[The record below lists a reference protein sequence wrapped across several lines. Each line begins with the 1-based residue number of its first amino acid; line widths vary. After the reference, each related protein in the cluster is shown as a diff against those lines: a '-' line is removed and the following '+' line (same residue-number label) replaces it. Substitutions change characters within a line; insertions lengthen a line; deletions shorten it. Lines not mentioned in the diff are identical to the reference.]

1 MFLKTVNER
10 SAKIGIRVLTNNM
23 NPMQQTHIASKKSAF
38 TLIELLVVIAIISV
52 LAGLLL
58 PALSK
63 AKFKAK
69 CLSCTSNF
77 RQWTVVATLYAGDN
91 NSWLPAFGS
100 GSVTPPYS
108 SFGKSAWDVDQA
120 FIPALAGYGL
130 TVPLWWCPV
139 RANEFITANNNYI
152 QQYGHEISGL
162 SDLTN
167 YFDRLYAGETILSHD
182 WWVPRYNGNPA
193 ANDVY
198 PVCNNVGRTISAAK
212 YDYGLGPN
220 PNWPWATKTTDATSA
235 LLPFITDKC
244 MNGTVAAGT
253 GANVPADATTM
264 PPPIDANSS
273 HFFGANFANINLAFA
288 DGHVTQHVQSQLKYQ
303 YSGDGGNIYFFY

>member
-1 MFLKTVNER
+1 MD
-10 SAKIGIRVLTNNM
+10 
-23 NPMQQTHIASKKSAF
+23 QTKSNITRTPARAF
-38 TLIELLVVIAIISV
+38 TLIELLVVIAIISI

-58 PALSK
+58 PALTK
-63 AKFKAK
+63 AKFRAK
-69 CLSCTSNF
+69 CLTCTSNF
-77 RQWTVVATLYAGDN
+77 RQWTVVATLYAGDFN
-91 NSWLPAFGS
+91 GYLPAFGS

-108 SFGKSAWDVDQA
+108 SYGKSAWDVDEA
-120 FIPALAGYGL
+120 FIPALAPYGL

-139 RANEFITANNNYI
+139 RINEFTTANNTYTA
-152 QQYGHEISGL
+152 QYGHPINSV

-167 YFDRLYAGETILSHD
+167 YFDKIYAGETVLSYD
-182 WWVPRYNGNPA
+182 WWVPRYNGNPT

-198 PVCNNVGRTISAAK
+198 PICNNVGKTISAAK
-212 YDYGLGPN
+212 YYYGLGPN
-220 PNWPWATKTTDATSA
+220 PNWPWATKTTDATA
-235 LLPFITDKC
+235 GLLPFVTDKC

-253 GANVPADATTM
+253 GANVPPDATTM

-288 DGHVTQHVQSQLKYQ
+288 DGHVTQHIQSQLKYQ